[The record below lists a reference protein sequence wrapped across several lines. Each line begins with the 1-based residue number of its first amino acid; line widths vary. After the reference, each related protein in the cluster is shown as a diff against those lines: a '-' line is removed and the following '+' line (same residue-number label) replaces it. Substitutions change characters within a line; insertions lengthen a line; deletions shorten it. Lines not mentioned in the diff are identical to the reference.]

1 MIYNAY
7 HLLGKYLKSKLAIA
21 GSDNRGLTFIELIVV
36 LSIVGAISSTVLF
49 QFGSFSSNVT
59 LQNLAQ
65 DIALIIKKAQTN
77 AISGSLSSGFI
88 AGQAPSYGV
97 NFDTTSGNQNKFNY
111 FRDIGTVG
119 ITPDGILNGNCN
131 NPGASGNECLGV
143 TTIQSS
149 DTIVSLCDG
158 GGKCTYKNLSVTFSR
173 PFPDPTFRT
182 KTAGVAVPLTT
193 GGAQIVIQSAKGLK
207 KTIIIW
213 PIGQISV
220 VDGDA
225 KNLFPNGGSTL

>member
-1 MIYNAY
+1 MIYKKCY
-7 HLLGKYLKSKLAIA
+7 SIVRYFRVKLAKA
-21 GSDNRGLTFIELIVV
+21 HSDMRGLTFIELIVV
-36 LSIVGAISSTVLF
+36 LSIVGAISGTVLF
-49 QFGSFSSNVT
+49 QFSSFTSNVT

-77 AISGSLSSGFI
+77 AISGSLTSGFI

-119 ITPDGILNGNCN
+119 VSPDGILNGNCN
-131 NPGASGNECLGV
+131 NPGGAGNECLGV

-182 KTAGVAVPLTT
+182 KSNGVAAALTT